1 MIADHMIEVVSGMG
15 TVPQSQVKSSCL
27 LNMKLINLLSHC
39 IPVLKC
45 QYAVYIA
52 QQNLKYSLQ
61 TRFQISNFPSWSK
74 YKIYFGLSSTL
85 SMFYKGQSIWDG
97 RQNFEKNKGQDLALS
112 HIARD
117 VFGKW
122 KFGHGK
128 GRQARFVAARD
139 CYFILFTHQVQ
150 NKA

>member
-1 MIADHMIEVVSGMG
+1 MI
-15 TVPQSQVKSSCL
+15 
-27 LNMKLINLLSHC
+27 NMKD
-39 IPVLKC
+39 
-45 QYAVYIA
+45 
-52 QQNLKYSLQ
+52 
-61 TRFQISNFPSWSK
+61 
-74 YKIYFGLSSTL
+74 IYYTL

-128 GRQARFVAARD
+128 GR
-139 CYFILFTHQVQ
+139 
-150 NKA
+150 